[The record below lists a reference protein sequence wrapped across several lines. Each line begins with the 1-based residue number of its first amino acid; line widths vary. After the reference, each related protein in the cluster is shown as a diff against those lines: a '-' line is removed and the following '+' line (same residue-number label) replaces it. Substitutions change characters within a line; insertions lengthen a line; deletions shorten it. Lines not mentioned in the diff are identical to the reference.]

1 MPYTVP
7 IRPAFAMS
15 SPIGL
20 AHREQLSECQQH
32 DPDDRDPRT
41 PTSDPTG
48 TDGARDSKRRQHQHE
63 SDVVGEEPTL
73 GDQEAA
79 RGERVV
85 TGPG

>member
-1 MPYTVP
+1 MT
-7 IRPAFAMS
+7 
-15 SPIGL
+15 
-20 AHREQLSECQQH
+20 
-32 DPDDRDPRT
+32 RDPRT